1 MVTVVVRRITESI
14 PAFSKS
20 ILSIAG
26 VRKVPCGTVA
36 GRQVS
41 ACTPYCSSWS
51 PESTLPSTGNVL
63 SSGLHA
69 NRPGLCW
76 DPDGILGSGVGRGK
90 ELV

>member
-1 MVTVVVRRITESI
+1 MRGITKSI
-14 PAFSKS
+14 PVFSES

-41 ACTPYCSSWS
+41 ACTSYCSSQS
-51 PESTLPSTGNVL
+51 PESTLPNAGNVL

-76 DPDGILGSGVGRGK
+76 DPDGIMGSGVGRGK
-90 ELV
+90 ELG